1 MRIARDLGTA
11 HLLFPP
17 GISDIRDLPAVQFD
31 AIRTSLMFL
40 GFEEMTE
47 EDAPPRSIWLDD
59 EKLTAHFKRLK
70 EQRKRESDPN
80 GAKSGGEMKQNSLA
94 KDMVVR

>member
-1 MRIARDLGTA
+1 MGTA

-17 GISDIRDLPAVQFD
+17 GISDIRDLPATHFD

-40 GFEEMTE
+40 GFEEMPE
-47 EDAPPRSIWLDD
+47 DDAPPRNIWLDD
-59 EKLTAHFKRLK
+59 EQLTAHFKRLK
-70 EQRKRESDPN
+70 DRRKREAEPN
-80 GAKSGGEMKQNSLA
+80 GAQSGGEMKQNALA

>member
-1 MRIARDLGTA
+1 MGTA

-17 GISDIRDLPAVQFD
+17 GITDIRELPAPHFD

-40 GFEEMTE
+40 GFEEMPE

-59 EKLTAHFKRLK
+59 EQLSAHFKRLK
-70 EQRKRESDPN
+70 QRRKDEMTPN
-80 GAKSGGEMKQNSLA
+80 GSQPGGEMKQNALA
-94 KDMVVR
+94 KDMVVG